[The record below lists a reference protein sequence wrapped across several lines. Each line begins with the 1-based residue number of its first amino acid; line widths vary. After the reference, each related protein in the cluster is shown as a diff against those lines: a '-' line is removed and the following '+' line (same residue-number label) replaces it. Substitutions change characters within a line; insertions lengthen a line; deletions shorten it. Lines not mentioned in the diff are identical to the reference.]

1 MKPDTTIS
9 ITTGTFLRAIVVGA
23 LAYALWVL
31 HGLALLVL
39 TAIVIA
45 SAIEPGV
52 GYLVRNRIPRVLSVL
67 LMYVTVFGSLFA
79 ILYFFIPPILS
90 DAQGLISQI
99 PQYLDSLNLPV
110 GTIPTFNSGSA
121 ITNEAQTAITTLLN
135 FRGIFSGSSQGAFRL
150 LSAIFGGVFSFGL
163 VVVLSFYFAM
173 LDTGVED
180 FLRVVTPADKEEYV
194 VSLWKR
200 ARAKIGLW
208 MQGQVLSSLIG
219 GVLAYLGL
227 VILGIPYAFI
237 LALFTALMMLIPI
250 FGSFLSAFPPIVLA
264 FSTGGVSLALIVAG
278 LYVIINQFE
287 SHIIHPLV
295 VNKVVGIPPLLVI
308 LALIVGGELAG
319 FLGVVLAIP
328 VAAALREFLND
339 YDKGKR
345 NAKQL
350 VS

>member
-1 MKPDTTIS
+1 MRPDSTIS
-9 ITTGTFLRAIVVGA
+9 VTTGTFIRAIIIAAV
-23 LAYALWVL
+23 AYAVWYLR
-31 HGLALLVL
+31 GLVLLVI

-52 GYLVRNRIPRVLSVL
+52 SWLTRHRIPRVLAVL
-67 LMYVTVFGSLFA
+67 LMYVAVFGSLFG

-90 DAQGLISQI
+90 DTQGLLSII
-99 PQYLDSLNLPV
+99 PQYLDSLNLSFSSLPS
-110 GTIPTFNSGSA
+110 IDSHSA
-121 ITNEAQTAITTLLN
+121 LTNEAQSAVSTLLN
-135 FRGIFSGSSQGAFRL
+135 FRDIFTGSSQSAFRL
-150 LSAIFGGVFSFGL
+150 LSAIFGGLFSFGL

-173 LDTGVED
+173 QETGVED
-180 FLRVVTPADKEEYV
+180 FLRLVTPQEKEEYV
-194 VSLWKR
+194 VGLWLR
-200 ARAKIGLW
+200 AKVKIGLW

-227 VILGIPYAFI
+227 LILGIPYAFL
-237 LALFTALMMLIPI
+237 LAIFTAAMMLIPI
-250 FGSFLSAFPPIVLA
+250 FGSFLSAFPPIVLG
-264 FSTGGVSLALIVAG
+264 FSAGGLPLALIVAG

-319 FLGVVLAIP
+319 FLGVLLAIP
-328 VAAALREFLND
+328 LAAALREFLND

-345 NAKQL
+345 AAQQI
-350 VS
+350 VR